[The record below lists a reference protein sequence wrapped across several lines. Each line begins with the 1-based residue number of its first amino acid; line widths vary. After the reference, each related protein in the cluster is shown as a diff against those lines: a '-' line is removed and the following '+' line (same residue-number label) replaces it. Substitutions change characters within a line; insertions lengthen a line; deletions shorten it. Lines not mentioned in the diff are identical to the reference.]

1 MYVFSI
7 VLIVISNVM
16 YNISQKSTPHNVN
29 PFTSLFVTYVVAALV
44 TLVTSVFVKSKE
56 GFFPSFGHLTWT
68 SYLLGGAIVG
78 LELGY
83 LFAYRAGWKLSVVTL
98 VANIC
103 LALIL
108 VCIGTLIFKEHF
120 EWYKVIGFGLC
131 IGGLLI
137 LNS

>member
-29 PFTSLFVTYVVAALV
+29 PFTSLFVTYSVAAIF
-44 TLVTSVFVKSKE
+44 TLIVSIFVRSKE
-56 GFFPSFGHLTWT
+56 GFFSSFGYLTWT

-98 VANIC
+98 VANIS

-108 VCIGTLIFKEHF
+108 IFIGTLIFKEHF
-120 EWYKVIGFGLC
+120 EWYKVVGVGLC

>member
-7 VLIVISNVM
+7 VLIVISNVA

-29 PFTSLFVTYVVAALV
+29 PFTSLFVTYTVAAIF
-44 TLVTSVFVKSKE
+44 TLIVSILVKSKE
-56 GFFPSFGHLTWT
+56 GFWVSFGHLNWT

-83 LFAYRAGWKLSVVTL
+83 LFAYRVGWKMSVVTL

-108 VCIGTLIFKEHF
+108 VGIGTLVFKEHF